1 MPIVRVALDVP
12 LPTLFDYTV
21 AEDIAVSAGQRVLVP
36 FGRRQVAGVVMECAA
51 TTDVAPERIKPVTQV
66 LHDSAPLSA
75 GLLALLRF
83 CSDYYRYPIGQTVLS
98 ALPVRLRSD
107 KPVISKPI
115 LSYRLIASGAA
126 LDLES
131 FPKRKVV
138 QRRILAKLAEQPCN
152 LAQLK
157 ALSATAGAQLK
168 ALMAEGWVESFAG
181 VHLPSIRPSGYSGRT
196 DVSVEKHVFN
206 NAHTLTGEQ
215 QLAVDA
221 VTQSYGYACF
231 LLHGITGS
239 GKTEVYVH
247 LMHEVLKRGGQVL
260 LLVPEINL
268 TPQLENYFR
277 SRFPDA
283 PARGT
288 PKVGNL
294 LSSKLDAELT
304 PPVGS
309 PPLRG
314 DPSAVNLVSL
324 HSGLSEGERLHNWQQ
339 AQLGVAQIVLGTRLS
354 VFAEMPG
361 LALIIVDEEHD
372 SSFKQQDGL
381 RYSAR
386 DVAIFRANQC
396 GVPIVLGSAT
406 PSLESYHNAQ
416 SGRYRM
422 LKLTGRA
429 LAEARLPAVRCINI
443 NQTVMHH
450 GISENLLREIA
461 QRIARKEQ
469 SLLFIN
475 RRGYAPVL
483 MCTGCGWL
491 SGCKHCA
498 GKMVL
503 HLNDQRLRCHHC
515 GYQIRV
521 PSACPDCGNADL
533 HPVGSGTQR
542 IESVLQERFPDARI
556 LRVDR
561 DSTRNKRA
569 WRTMREQ
576 IHANEVDILVGTQM
590 LAKGHDFPALTLVG
604 VLNPDSALY
613 SSDFRAPE
621 KLFAQL
627 VQVAGRAGRAD
638 KPGEVIIQT
647 EFPDHPLFRAL
658 QTHDFEGFAASQ
670 LAERKMAG
678 FPPFVYQ
685 AMLRAEGKQE
695 NEVYRYLNDARAA
708 AVALQHEVEVLGVVP
723 AALPRRANH
732 LRGQLLIQAAN
743 RKILQQFLRAWQP
756 LLDALP
762 AAKLRCSLDIDPL
775 DF

>member
-12 LPTLFDYTV
+12 LPTLSDYTV
-21 AEDIAVSAGQRVLVP
+21 AESVVVGQRVIVP
-36 FGRRQVAGVVMECAA
+36 FGRRQMVGVVLECVA
-51 TTDVAPERIKPVTQV
+51 TTEMSPERIKAVKQV

-75 GLLALLRF
+75 ELLDLLRF

-98 ALPVRLRSD
+98 ALPSQLRSD
-107 KPVISKPI
+107 KPVISRQI
-115 LSYRLIASGAA
+115 LSYRLSASGMA
-126 LDLES
+126 LDLET

-138 QRRILAKLAEQPCN
+138 QRRILARLAQQPCN

-157 ALSATAGAQLK
+157 ALSATVGVQLK
-168 ALMAEGWVESFAG
+168 VLLAEGWVEQYAST
-181 VHLPSIRPSGYSGRT
+181 PSLTLHGGGCIAQHT
-196 DVSVEKHVFN
+196 FD
-206 NAHTLTGEQ
+206 NAHTLTSEQ
-215 QLAVDA
+215 QQAVDA
-221 VTQSYGYACF
+221 VTQANGYACF

-247 LMHEVLKRGGQVL
+247 LMHEVLQRGGQVL

-277 SRFPDA
+277 NRFPD
-283 PARGT
+283 
-288 PKVGNL
+288 
-294 LSSKLDAELT
+294 
-304 PPVGS
+304 
-309 PPLRG
+309 
-314 DPSAVNLVSL
+314 VNLVSL
-324 HSGLSEGERLHNWQQ
+324 HSGLSESERLHNWQQ
-339 AQLGVAQIVLGTRLS
+339 AQAGAAQVVLGTRLS
-354 VFAEMPG
+354 VFAELPG

-386 DVAIFRANQC
+386 DVAIFRASQR

-406 PSLESYHNAQ
+406 PSLESYHNTQ
-416 SGRYRM
+416 NGRYRM

-429 LAEARLPAVRCINI
+429 LAEARLPTVRCINI

-450 GISENLLREIA
+450 GISENLLREIE
-461 QRIARKEQ
+461 QRIARREQ

-483 MCTGCGWL
+483 MCTSCGWL

-503 HLNDQRLRCHHC
+503 HLNDKKLRCHHC
-515 GYQIRV
+515 GYQLRV
-521 PSACPDCGNADL
+521 PHACPSCGNADL

-542 IESVLQERFPDARI
+542 VESVLQERFPDARI
-556 LRVDR
+556 MRVDR

-569 WRTMREQ
+569 WQTMRAQ

-613 SSDFRAPE
+613 SSDFRAAE

-647 EFPDHPLFRAL
+647 AFPDHPLFRAL
-658 QTHDFEGFAASQ
+658 QTHDFESWAASQ
-670 LAERKMAG
+670 LSERQLAG
-678 FPPFVYQ
+678 FPPFMYQ
-685 AMLRAEGKQE
+685 SMLRAEGKQE
-695 NEVYRYLNDARAA
+695 TEVYRFLNDARMAGI
-708 AVALQHEVEVLGVVP
+708 ALLQKVEIAGQVEILGVVP

-732 LRGQLLIQAAN
+732 IRAQLLVQSVK
-743 RKILQQFLRAWQP
+743 RKDLQQLLRAWQP
-756 LLDALP
+756 LLEVLP
-762 AAKLRCSLDIDPL
+762 AQKLRWSLDVDPL

>member
-1 MPIVRVALDVP
+1 MPIVRVALDIP

-21 AEDIAVSAGQRVLVP
+21 DESVVAGQRVIVP
-36 FGRRQVAGVVMECAA
+36 FGRRQMVGVVMECTA
-51 TTDVAPERIKPVTQV
+51 TSDMSPERIKLVTQV

-75 GLLALLRF
+75 GLLDLLRF
-83 CSDYYRYPIGQTVLS
+83 CSDYYRYSIGQTVLS
-98 ALPVRLRSD
+98 ALPVRLRSG

-115 LSYRLIASGAA
+115 LSYCLSASGAA

-138 QRRILAKLAEQPCN
+138 QRRILVKLAEQPCN

-157 ALSATAGAQLK
+157 ALSASVGAQLK
-168 ALMAEGWVESFAG
+168 VLVAEEWVESFTG
-181 VHLPSIRPSGYSGRT
+181 DLLPSTGSGRT
-196 DVSVEKHVFN
+196 VASIQKHTFD
-206 NAHTLTGEQ
+206 NAHALTSEQ
-215 QLAVDA
+215 QLAVDN
-221 VTQSYGYACF
+221 VTQTSGFACF

-247 LMHEVLKRGGQVL
+247 LMHHVLLRGGQVL

-268 TPQLENYFR
+268 TPQLEQYFC
-277 SRFPDA
+277 SRFPD
-283 PARGT
+283 
-288 PKVGNL
+288 
-294 LSSKLDAELT
+294 
-304 PPVGS
+304 
-309 PPLRG
+309 
-314 DPSAVNLVSL
+314 VNLISL

-339 AQLGVAQIVLGTRLS
+339 AQVGTAQIVLGTRLS
-354 VFAEMPG
+354 VFAELPK

-386 DVAIFRANQC
+386 DVAIFRANQR
-396 GVPIVLGSAT
+396 GVAIVLGSAT

-422 LKLTGRA
+422 LKLSGRA
-429 LAEARLPAVRCINI
+429 LATACLPAVRFVNI

-450 GISENLLREIA
+450 GISENLLREIE

-483 MCTGCGWL
+483 MCTSCGWL

-503 HLNDQRLRCHHC
+503 HLNDKKLRCHHC
-515 GYQIRV
+515 GYQLRV
-521 PSACPDCGNADL
+521 PHACPSCGDADL

-542 IESVLQERFPDARI
+542 VESVLQERFPDARI

-569 WRTMREQ
+569 WQTMREQ

-613 SSDFRAPE
+613 SSDFRAAE

-638 KPGEVIIQT
+638 KPGEVLIQT
-647 EFPDHPLFRAL
+647 AFPDHPLFRAL
-658 QTHDFEGFAASQ
+658 QAHDFEGWAESQ
-670 LAERKMAG
+670 LAERQMAG
-678 FPPFVYQ
+678 FPPFMYQ
-685 AMLRAEGKQE
+685 VMLRAEGKIE
-695 NEVYRYLNDARAA
+695 AEVYAYLNHAHTA
-708 AVALQHEVEVLGVVP
+708 AVELQHAVEILGVVP

-732 LRGQLLIQAAN
+732 IRAQLLIQSAK
-743 RKILQQFLRAWQP
+743 RKDLQQFLRAWQP

-762 AAKLRCSLDIDPL
+762 AQKLRWSLDVDPL
-775 DF
+775 EF

>member
-1 MPIVRVALDVP
+1 MPIVRVALDIP
-12 LPTLFDYTV
+12 LSTLFDYTV
-21 AEDIAVSAGQRVLVP
+21 AEGVAVTAGQRVIVP
-36 FGRRQVAGVVMECAA
+36 FGKRQMVGVVMECVA
-51 TTDVAPERIKPVTQV
+51 TTDVAPERIKPLVQV
-66 LHDSAPLSA
+66 LHDSGALSVE
-75 GLLALLRF
+75 LLDLLRF
-83 CSDYYRYPIGQTVLS
+83 CSDYYRYPIGATVLS
-98 ALPVRLRSD
+98 ALPTRLRSD
-107 KPVISKPI
+107 KPVIAKPV
-115 LSYRLIASGAA
+115 LSYCLTASGSA
-126 LDLES
+126 LDLDS

-138 QRRILAKLAEQPCN
+138 QRRILAKLVEQPCN

-157 ALSATAGAQLK
+157 SLSATAGAQLK
-168 ALMAEGWVESFAG
+168 ALEKEGWVESFSGAL
-181 VHLPSIRPSGYSGRT
+181 LPSTGSGRT
-196 DVSVEKHVFN
+196 GNSIQEHTFA

-215 QLAVDA
+215 QQAVDA
-221 VTQSYGYACF
+221 VSAAQGYACF

-247 LMHEVLKRGGQVL
+247 LMHYVLRSCSGQGGGQVL

-277 SRFPDA
+277 SRFPD
-283 PARGT
+283 
-288 PKVGNL
+288 
-294 LSSKLDAELT
+294 
-304 PPVGS
+304 
-309 PPLRG
+309 
-314 DPSAVNLVSL
+314 VNLVSL

-339 AQLGVAQIVLGTRLS
+339 AQSGAAQIVLGTRLA
-354 VFAEMPG
+354 VFAELPG

-372 SSFKQQDGL
+372 GSFKQQDGL

-386 DVAIFRANQC
+386 DVAIFRASQR

-429 LAEARLPAVRCINI
+429 LAEARLPTVRCINI

-450 GISENLLREIA
+450 GISENLLREIG
-461 QRIARKEQ
+461 QRIGRREQ

-503 HLNDQRLRCHHC
+503 HLNDKRLRCHHC
-515 GYQIRV
+515 GYQLHV
-521 PSACPDCGNADL
+521 PHACPSCGNADL

-542 IESVLQERFPDARI
+542 VESVLQERFPDARI

-569 WRTMREQ
+569 WQSMREQ

-613 SSDFRAPE
+613 SSDFRAAE

-638 KPGEVIIQT
+638 KPGEVLIQT
-647 EFPDHPLFRAL
+647 AFPDHPLFRAL
-658 QTHDFEGFAASQ
+658 QTHDFAGWAESQ
-670 LAERKMAG
+670 LAERQMAG

-685 AMLRAEGKQE
+685 AMLRAEGKQQAGVYAFLQQARE
-695 NEVYRYLNDARAA
+695 AATALALSVEVY
-708 AVALQHEVEVLGVVP
+708 GVVP

-732 LRGQLLIQAAN
+732 IRAQLLIQSAK
-743 RKILQQFLRAWQP
+743 RKDLQQFLRAWQP
-756 LLDALP
+756 LLDMLP
-762 AAKLRCSLDIDPL
+762 GQKLRWSLDIDPL
-775 DF
+775 EF

>member
-1 MPIVRVALDVP
+1 MSIIRVALDVP
-12 LPTLFDYTV
+12 LSTLFDYTV
-21 AEDIAVSAGQRVLVP
+21 GDSVAVVAGQRVIVP
-36 FGRRQVAGVVMECAA
+36 FGRRQLVGVVMECVA
-51 TTDVAPERIKPVTQV
+51 TTDVSPERIKPVTQV
-66 LHDSAPLSA
+66 LLDSAPLSA
-75 GLLALLRF
+75 ELLDLLRF

-98 ALPVRLRSD
+98 ALPTRLRSD
-107 KPVISKPI
+107 KPIISKPL
-115 LSYRLIASGAA
+115 LSYRLSASGVA

-138 QRRILAKLAEQPCN
+138 QRRILAKLAEHPCN

-157 ALSATAGAQLK
+157 ALSATVGTQLK
-168 ALMAEGWVESFAG
+168 TLEREGWVESFTG
-181 VHLPSIRPSGYSGRT
+181 VPQNIKNSVRAEPVEADSCPSTSSALKVRNPLSNKFDAELSGRT
-196 DVSVEKHVFN
+196 ASSIQKHTFD
-206 NAHTLTGEQ
+206 NAHILTNEQ
-215 QLAVDA
+215 QLAVNA
-221 VTQSYGYACF
+221 VTQASGYACF

-247 LMHEVLKRGGQVL
+247 LMNEVLQRGGQVL

-277 SRFPDA
+277 SRFPD
-283 PARGT
+283 
-288 PKVGNL
+288 
-294 LSSKLDAELT
+294 
-304 PPVGS
+304 
-309 PPLRG
+309 
-314 DPSAVNLVSL
+314 VNLISL

-339 AQLGVAQIVLGTRLS
+339 AQLGTAQIVLGTRLS
-354 VFAEMPG
+354 VFAELPR

-406 PSLESYHNAQ
+406 PSLESYYNAQ
-416 SGRYRM
+416 SGRYQM
-422 LKLTGRA
+422 LKLSGRA
-429 LAEARLPAVRCINI
+429 LPEARLPLVRCINI

-450 GISENLLREIA
+450 GISENLLREIGL
-461 QRIARKEQ
+461 RIERKEQ

-483 MCTGCGWL
+483 MCTSCGWL

-503 HLNDQRLRCHHC
+503 HLKDQRLRCHHC
-515 GYQIRV
+515 GYQVRV
-521 PSACPDCGNADL
+521 PHACPSCGKAEL
-533 HPVGSGTQR
+533 FPVGSGTQR
-542 IESVLQERFPDARI
+542 VESVLQERFPDARI

-569 WRTMREQ
+569 WQTMREQ

-613 SSDFRAPE
+613 SSDFRAAE

-647 EFPDHPLFRAL
+647 AFPDHPLFRAL
-658 QTHDFEGFAASQ
+658 QTHDFEGWAATQ
-670 LAERKMAG
+670 LVERKMAG

-695 NEVYRYLNDARAA
+695 NEVYHYLQQAHAA
-708 AVALQHEVEVLGVVP
+708 AVTLRHSMKNPAQIEIFGVVP

-732 LRGQLLIQAAN
+732 LRAQLLIQATS
-743 RKILQQFLRAWQP
+743 RKTLQSFLRAWQAS
-756 LLDALP
+756 LDALP
-762 AAKLRCSLDIDPL
+762 MQKLRCSLDIDPL
-775 DF
+775 EF

>member
-1 MPIVRVALDVP
+1 MQIVRVALDIP
-12 LPTLFDYTV
+12 LSTLFDYTV
-21 AEDIAVSAGQRVLVP
+21 DEGVAVAIGQRVIVP
-36 FGRRQVAGVVMECAA
+36 FGRRQMVGVVMECVAA
-51 TTDVAPERIKPVTQV
+51 TEMAPERIKPMKQV
-66 LHDSAPLSA
+66 LHDSVPLSA
-75 GLLALLRF
+75 GLLDLLRF

-98 ALPVRLRSD
+98 ALPTRLRSD
-107 KPVISKPI
+107 KPIISKAI
-115 LSYRLIASGAA
+115 LSYRLTASGAA
-126 LDLES
+126 LDLDTFS
-131 FPKRKVV
+131 KRKVV

-157 ALSATAGAQLK
+157 SLSATAGKQLK
-168 ALMAEGWVESFAG
+168 ALVAEGWVESVALATSLSPACG
-181 VHLPSIRPSGYSGRT
+181 GG
-196 DVSVEKHVFN
+196 EQKHTFD

-215 QLAVDA
+215 QLAVDV
-221 VTQSYGYACF
+221 VTAAQGYACF

-247 LMHEVLKRGGQVL
+247 LMHDVLQRGGQVL

-277 SRFPDA
+277 SRFP
-283 PARGT
+283 
-288 PKVGNL
+288 
-294 LSSKLDAELT
+294 E
-304 PPVGS
+304 
-309 PPLRG
+309 
-314 DPSAVNLVSL
+314 VNLISL

-339 AQLGVAQIVLGTRLS
+339 AQAGAAQIVLGTRLA
-354 VFAEMPG
+354 VFAELPR

-386 DVAIFRANQC
+386 DVAIFRANQR

-450 GISENLLREIA
+450 GISENLLREIG
-461 QRIARKEQ
+461 QRLARREQ

-483 MCTGCGWL
+483 MCTSCGWL

-503 HLNDQRLRCHHC
+503 HLNDKRLRCHHC
-515 GYQIRV
+515 GYQLHV
-521 PSACPDCGNADL
+521 PHACPSCGNTDL

-542 IESVLQERFPDARI
+542 VENVLQERFPEARI

-569 WRTMREQ
+569 WQTMREQ

-613 SSDFRAPE
+613 SSDFRAAE

-647 EFPDHPLFRAL
+647 AFPDHPLFVAL
-658 QTHDFEGFAASQ
+658 QTHDFEGWAAAQ
-670 LAERKMAG
+670 LAERQMAG
-678 FPPFVYQ
+678 FPPFMYQ

-695 NEVYRYLNDARAA
+695 TGVYAFLNQARDA
-708 AVALQHEVEVLGVVP
+708 AVALQFAVEILGVVP

-732 LRGQLLIQAAN
+732 IRAQLLIQGAK
-743 RKILQQFLRAWQP
+743 RKDLQQFLRAWQP

-762 AAKLRCSLDIDPL
+762 AQKLRWSLDIDPL
-775 DF
+775 EF

>member
-12 LPTLFDYTV
+12 LSTLFDYTV
-21 AEDIAVSAGQRVLVP
+21 AEGIAVSVGQRVIVP
-36 FGRRQVAGVVMECAA
+36 FGRRQMAGVVMECAA
-51 TTDVAPERIKPVTQV
+51 TTDVPPERIKPVTQV
-66 LHDSAPLSA
+66 LLDSAPLSA
-75 GLLALLRF
+75 GLLDLLRF

-98 ALPVRLRSD
+98 ALPTRLRSD

-115 LSYRLIASGAA
+115 LSYRLSAGGAA

-152 LAQLK
+152 LAQLR
-157 ALSATAGAQLK
+157 ALSATVGAQLK
-168 ALMAEGWVESFAG
+168 TLVQEGWVESVA
-181 VHLPSIRPSGYSGRT
+181 LAPTLSPSPSPASGRGEPIANHT
-196 DVSVEKHVFN
+196 FD
-206 NAHTLTGEQ
+206 NAHILTVEQ

-221 VTQSYGYACF
+221 VTQSSGYACF

-247 LMHEVLKRGGQVL
+247 LMHDVLQRGGQVL

-277 SRFPDA
+277 IRFPD
-283 PARGT
+283 
-288 PKVGNL
+288 
-294 LSSKLDAELT
+294 
-304 PPVGS
+304 
-309 PPLRG
+309 
-314 DPSAVNLVSL
+314 VNLISL

-339 AQLGVAQIVLGTRLS
+339 AQLGAAQIVLGTRLS
-354 VFAEMPG
+354 VFAELPG

-386 DVAIFRANQC
+386 DVAIFRANQHS
-396 GVPIVLGSAT
+396 VPVVLGSAT
-406 PSLESYHNAQ
+406 PSLESYHNAL

-450 GISENLLREIA
+450 GISENLLREIGL
-461 QRIARKEQ
+461 RIERREQ

-483 MCTGCGWL
+483 MCTSCGWL

-503 HLNDQRLRCHHC
+503 HLKEQRLRCHHC

-521 PSACPDCGNADL
+521 PNACPSCGNADL

-542 IESVLQERFPDARI
+542 VESVLQERFPQARI

-569 WRTMREQ
+569 WQTMREQ

-627 VQVAGRAGRAD
+627 VQVAGRAGRAE

-658 QTHDFEGFAASQ
+658 QTHDFEGWAASQ
-670 LAERKMAG
+670 LAERQMAG
-678 FPPFVYQ
+678 FPPFMFQ
-685 AMLRAEGKQE
+685 AMLRAEGKIE
-695 NEVYRYLNDARAA
+695 TEVYAYLNHARAA
-708 AVALQHEVEVLGVVP
+708 AMELQHPVEVLGVVP

-732 LRGQLLIQAAN
+732 LRAQLLVQATS
-743 RKILQQFLRAWQP
+743 RKALQQFLRAWQP
-756 LLDALP
+756 MLDALP

-775 DF
+775 EF

>member
-1 MPIVRVALDVP
+1 MAIVRVALDIP

-21 AEDIAVSAGQRVLVP
+21 AEGNAVAVGQRVVVP
-36 FGRRQVAGVVMECAA
+36 FGRRQMVGVVMECVAG
-51 TTDVAPERIKPVTQV
+51 TDVAPERIKPVVQV
-66 LHDSAPLSA
+66 LHDSAPLSPE
-75 GLLALLRF
+75 LLDLLRF

-98 ALPVRLRSD
+98 ALPARLRSD
-107 KPVISKPI
+107 QPVTGKPV
-115 LSYRLIASGAA
+115 LSYRLSASGAA
-126 LDLES
+126 LDLDN

-168 ALMAEGWVESFAG
+168 DLLQQGYVEHCEAAVLINVPHIF
-181 VHLPSIRPSGYSGRT
+181 
-196 DVSVEKHVFN
+196 D

-215 QLAVDA
+215 QIAVDA
-221 VTQSYGYACF
+221 VTQAAGYACF

-247 LMHEVLKRGGQVL
+247 LMHHVLQPCPEPGRRGGGQVL

-283 PARGT
+283 
-288 PKVGNL
+288 
-294 LSSKLDAELT
+294 S
-304 PPVGS
+304 
-309 PPLRG
+309 
-314 DPSAVNLVSL
+314 LVSL
-324 HSGLSEGERLHNWQQ
+324 HSGLSDGERLQNWQQ
-339 AQLGVAQIVLGTRLS
+339 AQAGTAQIVLGTRLS
-354 VFAEMPG
+354 VFAELPG

-386 DVAIFRANQC
+386 DVAIFRASQR

-429 LAEARLPAVRCINI
+429 QAAAQLPKVRSINI

-450 GISENLLREIA
+450 GISENLLREIEL
-461 QRIARKEQ
+461 RIARKEQ
-469 SLLFIN
+469 SLVFIN

-515 GYQIRV
+515 GYQVRV
-521 PSACPDCGNADL
+521 PHACPSCGNAEL

-542 IESVLQERFPDARI
+542 VESVLQERFPDARI

-569 WRTMREQ
+569 WQTMREQ

-613 SSDFRAPE
+613 SSDFRAAE

-627 VQVAGRAGRAD
+627 VQVGGRAGRAD

-647 EFPDHPLFRAL
+647 AFPDHPLYRAL
-658 QTHDFEGFAASQ
+658 QTHDFEGWAASQ
-670 LAERKMAG
+670 LAERQMAG
-678 FPPFVYQ
+678 FPPFTYQ

-695 NEVYRYLNDARAA
+695 TEVYAFLNHARVA
-708 AVALQHEVEVLGVVP
+708 AVALIQAMETPGAVEILGVVP

-732 LRGQLLIQAAN
+732 IRAQLLIQSAT
-743 RKILQQFLRAWQP
+743 RKGMQQFLRAWQP
-756 LLDALP
+756 ALDEYP
-762 AAKLRCSLDIDPL
+762 TQKLRCSLDIDPL
-775 DF
+775 EF